1 MVSRTIEFV
10 VNSWRGKLLRRIR
23 NKTRLAHLV
32 DLDSRDQS
40 LVKTLEIT
48 RIFLV
53 CRRFQSVFTSVAPSD
68 PSGTVLEDCLRVRQS
83 GAIRVLVALV
93 RMILDL
99 WARASSMWLLGEFGI
114 LLFCS
119 PGFWDVGGLL
129 RALSS
134 PGG

>member
-1 MVSRTIEFV
+1 MGPGSST
-10 VNSWRGKLLRRIR
+10 
-23 NKTRLAHLV
+23 
-32 DLDSRDQS
+32 
-40 LVKTLEIT
+40 
-48 RIFLV
+48 
-53 CRRFQSVFTSVAPSD
+53 
-68 PSGTVLEDCLRVRQS
+68 S

-93 RMILDL
+93 RMIQDL

-134 PGG
+134 PVPGRLVYFHFY

>member
-1 MVSRTIEFV
+1 MV
-10 VNSWRGKLLRRIR
+10 G
-23 NKTRLAHLV
+23 V
-32 DLDSRDQS
+32 DGIAICHMPYGIWHHVSYP
-40 LVKTLEIT
+40 I
-48 RIFLV
+48 
-53 CRRFQSVFTSVAPSD
+53 
-68 PSGTVLEDCLRVRQS
+68 S

-93 RMILDL
+93 RMIQDL
-99 WARASSMWLLGEFGI
+99 WARASSMWLLGEFGFGI